1 MRIALLLTAAVT
13 TAVAGAPASVA
24 QTTQQSSNDIPK
36 ACQDAA
42 QASGEMQPMEKMQ
55 SQMKGMM
62 QSSMQGM
69 QMTETQKGLHQAM
82 MNMNGPMM
90 QGMMAK
96 DADVAWIC
104 SMIPHHQGAI
114 AMAGAGLLGAD
125 NAESKKLAEETIQS
139 NEKEL
144 KKLIACFLGPS
155 PGLSFLPANRS
166 DEVVLLVPS
175 IIRPASPEG
184 IYRPPK
190 LA

>member
-13 TAVAGAPASVA
+13 TAVAGAPVSVA
-24 QTTQQSSNDIPK
+24 QTTNQQTSIDIPK
-36 ACQDAA
+36 TCQDAA

-114 AMAGAGLLGAD
+114 AMARAGLLGAD

-144 KKLIACFLGPS
+144 KKLIAWVEKH
-155 PGLSFLPANRS
+155 A
-166 DEVVLLVPS
+166 
-175 IIRPASPEG
+175 APESRNETKG
-184 IYRPPK
+184 TK
-190 LA
+190 